1 MAKISILVRVKVT
14 SGTRVTGTVTLE
26 GTFSGTPS
34 STHSPYGKQVTG
46 VSFLGTCARLGSC
59 RELAGVGGVCQAL
72 RNRKQ
77 NFVKSVPS
85 CLSTP
90 SRG

>member
-34 STHSPYGKQVTG
+34 SAHSPYGKQVTR

-59 RELAGVGGVCQAL
+59 RELAGGQAL
-72 RNRKQ
+72 RNRKR